1 MCVLGI
7 LIQTSLL
14 LDGLFREGQPSIL
27 SRGGERRWGEQARR
41 KERDRIWERMKEET
55 RERRTREREDR
66 G

>member
-27 SRGGERRWGEQARR
+27 SRGGGRDAGESRQDERRG
-41 KERDRIWERMKEET
+41 T
-55 RERRTREREDR
+55 GYGR